1 MFSAIV
7 MKNVFVCICVYV
19 FLLGVG
25 VRACVRA
32 LCYQFTRHT
41 VYNLE

>member
-32 LCYQFTRHT
+32 CVVLS
-41 VYNLE
+41 VYTAHSLQS